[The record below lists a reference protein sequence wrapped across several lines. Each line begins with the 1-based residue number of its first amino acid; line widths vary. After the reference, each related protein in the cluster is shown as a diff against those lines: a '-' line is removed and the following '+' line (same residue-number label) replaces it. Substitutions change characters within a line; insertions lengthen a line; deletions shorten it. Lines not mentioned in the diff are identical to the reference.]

1 MNAKAGGAPVGDKE
15 MEMFASQAALA
26 TSPYIIGNIGWPGL
40 LIILLAVVILFGRG
54 KISQVMGDVAKGI
67 NAFKKG
73 MKEGADD
80 EAKAIKDG
88 ETIDVASENR
98 SQQHR

>member
-1 MNAKAGGAPVGDKE
+1 MLGALSAAMISP
-15 MEMFASQAALA
+15 MFIS
-26 TSPYIIGNIGWPGL
+26 NIGWPGM

-73 MKEGADD
+73 MKEGED
-80 EAKAIKDG
+80 EEKRSKALNDA
-88 ETIDVASENR
+88 ETIDVSGSETKTGR
-98 SQQHR
+98 S